1 MNGTSG
7 ASSRYRGMDTTT
19 KGGAAAGTL
28 FLALSLLA
36 GCGEGGTYYGAAMT
50 VPGGDPEAGRFLVRA
65 HGCGACH
72 RIDGVRGPD
81 ANVGPPLNALS
92 RQVYIAGVLPNLPEN
107 MVRWLMD
114 PPAIDPRTAM
124 PDLGLGKREATDIAA
139 FLYSLDGG

>member
-1 MNGTSG
+1 ME
-7 ASSRYRGMDTTT
+7 TTT
-19 KGGAAAGTL
+19 KGGTTAGTL
-28 FLALSLLA
+28 LLALSLLA
-36 GCGEGGTYYGAAMT
+36 GCGEGGAYDAAMT
-50 VPGGDPEAGRFLVRA
+50 VPGGDPEAGHFLVRA

-92 RQVYIAGVLPNLPEN
+92 SQVYIAGVLPNLPEN

-124 PDLGLGKREATDIAA
+124 PDLGLSEREATDIAA
-139 FLYSLDGG
+139 FLYSLEGG